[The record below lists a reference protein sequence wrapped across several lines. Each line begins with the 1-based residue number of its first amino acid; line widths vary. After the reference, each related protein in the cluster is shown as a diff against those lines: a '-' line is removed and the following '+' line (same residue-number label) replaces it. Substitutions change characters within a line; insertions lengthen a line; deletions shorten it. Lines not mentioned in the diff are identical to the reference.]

1 VNIGVKQHSFSLITC
16 TIGLTFIL
24 NYLIIEE
31 KSGKHVR
38 IYGEIRFFFSAVPI
52 LIFTGWVKG

>member
-24 NYLIIEE
+24 NYLIIVE

-38 IYGEIRFFFSAVPI
+38 IYGEIR
-52 LIFTGWVKG
+52 